1 MTNKSLFRNTELTYF
16 KISIFLFAYLSLYL
30 SLYLGEDSTGGAIL
44 DYGNQRNVIGE
55 FIKNFNFAF
64 FNYDVLPYTTRHSPI
79 LISFLAI
86 LKNLNLSEFM
96 IKFIY
101 IHINLLLP
109 IFFYKSL
116 KIKFK
121 KIDTNYL
128 FLLSILIF
136 LSPTFR
142 TLIIWP
148 DSRILGVTLFTI
160 SIFYFLKFI
169 DNNKFKYAL
178 YNIFFYTFSAY
189 ISPNFSLF
197 SIFFVFCYF
206 QKYNFF
212 SKNFFK
218 ILIIN
223 LLLSLPAIYY
233 IFILDINFFFAKA
246 TVNLPGEDKLF
257 VNFFNQLLIIPTILF
272 FYLFPFFLTKIIK
285 IDLRQIFKINLSI
298 SVILV
303 LISVNFFSYNIDFT
317 GGGIFFHFSH
327 LILNNSFIFYLIS
340 IISIYFII
348 LIFFNDF
355 KNILLLLIIF
365 LGNPQTTIYHKYYDP
380 IMLILFFTLIIINL
394 NLRKIVEKK
403 SIIIIYVYFSVF
415 LAISNFKHLLN

>member
-1 MTNKSLFRNTELTYF
+1 MTNNFVFKNKDLTYF
-16 KISIFLFAYLSLYL
+16 KIVVFLLAYFTLYF

-44 DYGNQRNVIGE
+44 DYENQRNVIGE
-55 FIKNFNFAF
+55 FVKDFRFALL
-64 FNYDVLPYTTRHSPI
+64 NYDTLPYTTRHSPI

-86 LKNLNLSEFM
+86 LTKLNLSEFV
-96 IKFIY
+96 IKLFY
-101 IHINLLLP
+101 IHVNLLLP

-121 KIDTNYL
+121 NVDTNYL

-160 SIFYFLKFI
+160 SIFHFLKFV
-169 DNNKFKYAL
+169 DNNKFKHAL
-178 YNIFFYTFSAY
+178 YNIIFYAFSAY

-197 SIFFVFCYF
+197 STFFIYYYF
-206 QKYNFF
+206 RKYGFTSNY
-212 SKNFFK
+212 FFK

-223 LLLSLPAIYY
+223 VILSLPAIYY
-233 IFILDINFFFAKA
+233 VFILDINFFFAKA
-246 TVNLPGEDKLF
+246 TVSLPGEDKLF

-272 FYLFPFFLTKIIK
+272 FYLFPFILINSLNLDLRGNFIIK
-285 IDLRQIFKINLSI
+285 FTISLIISI
-298 SVILV
+298 
-303 LISVNFFSYNIDFT
+303 ISINFFDYKIDFT

-327 LILNNSFIFYLIS
+327 LILNNNIIFYLIS

-348 LIFFNDF
+348 CIFFNDF
-355 KNILLLLIIF
+355 KNILLLIIIF

-380 IMLILFFTLIIINL
+380 ILIILFFTLIIVNL
-394 NLRKIVEKK
+394 NLRKIIEKN
-403 SIIIIYVYFSVF
+403 SIIILYIYFSFF